1 MSSEEEVNLN
11 PQPFDETTE
20 DEIDK
25 RLTANRCP
33 RCDTALSF
41 IKDNDGTRRYC
52 MNCRMTIVDVEQK
65 PDLSTG
71 GTGGD

>member
-1 MSSEEEVNLN
+1 MSSEEQLDLN
-11 PQPFDETTE
+11 PQPFDERDE

-25 RLTANRCP
+25 RLAANRCP
-33 RCDTALSF
+33 RCDTTLSF
-41 IKDNDGTRRYC
+41 VKDDDGIRRYC
-52 MNCRMTIVDVEQK
+52 MTCRMTIVDVERK

>member
-1 MSSEEEVNLN
+1 MSSEEQLDLN
-11 PQPFDETTE
+11 PQPLDQRTE
-20 DEIDK
+20 DELDK
-25 RLTANRCP
+25 RLAANRCP
-33 RCDTALSF
+33 RCDIDLSF
-41 IKDNDGTRRYC
+41 IKDDDGIRRYC